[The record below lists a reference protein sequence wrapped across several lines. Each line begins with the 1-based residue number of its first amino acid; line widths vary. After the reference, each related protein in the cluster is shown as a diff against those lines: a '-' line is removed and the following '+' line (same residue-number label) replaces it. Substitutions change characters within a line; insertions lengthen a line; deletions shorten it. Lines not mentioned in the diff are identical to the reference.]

1 MITVMAMATSTRRG
15 AVEPSDPAS
24 RIKRV
29 LLLLALGVAAFLMLR
44 QSLAEAVRPVDPALA
59 LRLDSDNADVA
70 ASRAEQLLRLDPS
83 NRAEVERLARRAL
96 RRSPVSAAGARMLA
110 TARDVAGDS
119 RRARA
124 LMVYSE
130 SLSRRDWPTQ
140 VWLIQDAVAHDDIP
154 LVLHHYDIALRTS
167 DATKAFLLPVLV
179 KAIGQPPVVNALID
193 TLAARPQWAA
203 PFLEV
208 ASRDAQDLDG
218 LARLLQG
225 LAGRGY
231 PIATGVVT
239 QASARMVDAG
249 RYESAWLV
257 YAASHG
263 HPARAIVRDPNFAH
277 IELYGAGPFEWTIVT
292 GNGLTALSSRYGAR
306 DALTYS
312 AATGAGGVIARQ
324 LLLLPPGAAR
334 LAGRSYEG
342 AADGSSA
349 QLRLTCAGS
358 GQPIMTR
365 AANQAI
371 YIQDFAVPAD
381 CSAQWLEVVV
391 DGGDSPL
398 GASGAIGDLQILP
411 GNRGR
416 RT

>member
-1 MITVMAMATSTRRG
+1 
-15 AVEPSDPAS
+15 
-24 RIKRV
+24 
-29 LLLLALGVAAFLMLR
+29 MLR
-44 QSLAEAVRPVDPALA
+44 QSLADVVRPIDPALA

-83 NRAEVERLARRAL
+83 NRAEAETLARRAL

-110 TARDVAGDS
+110 TARDVAGDPGM
-119 RRARA
+119 ARA

-130 SLSRRDWPTQ
+130 SQSRRDLPTQ
-140 VWLIQDAVAHDDIP
+140 VWLIQEAVEHDDIP
-154 LVLHHYDIALRTS
+154 RALHHYDIALRS
-167 DATKAFLLPVLV
+167 SEATKPFLFPVLV
-179 KAIGQPPVVNALID
+179 KAIAQPPVVKGLID

-203 PFLEV
+203 PFLNV
-208 ASRDAQDLDG
+208 ASQEAQDLDG
-218 LARLLQG
+218 LAQLLQG

-231 PIATGVVT
+231 PLAAAVVA

-249 RYESAWLV
+249 RYDSAWLV

-263 HPARAIVRDPNFAH
+263 HPARTIVRDPSFAH
-277 IELYGAGPFEWTIVT
+277 IEVYGASPFEWTIIG
-292 GNGLTALSSRYGAR
+292 GNGLTAQSSRLGAW
-306 DALTYS
+306 DALTYT

-324 LLLLPPGAAR
+324 LLLLPRGSAR
-334 LAGRSYEG
+334 LAGRAYQG
-342 AADGSSA
+342 AANGSPA

-365 AANQAI
+365 AANQAL

-381 CSAQWLEVVV
+381 CPAQWLEVIV

-398 GASGAIGDLQILP
+398 GSSGAIGDIRILS
-411 GNRGR
+411 GDEGR